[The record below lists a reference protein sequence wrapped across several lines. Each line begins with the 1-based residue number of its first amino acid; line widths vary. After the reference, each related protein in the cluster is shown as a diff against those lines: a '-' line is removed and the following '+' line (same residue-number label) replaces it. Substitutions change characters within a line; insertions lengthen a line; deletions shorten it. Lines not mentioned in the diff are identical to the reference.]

1 MMNLISLKDASKNL
15 PYSAEYLGLLVRKNR
30 LFGKK
35 VDGKWMT
42 TKEAVDEYIQKV
54 AEANYAHQQNLNVRI
69 PAAEQKTALTNLKWA
84 LVLAGIIIIIL
95 TAWGLDSKNKNNND
109 EYIIQKDDKN
119 NLTIQVDDPSSIGS
133 VTIVPKK

>member
-1 MMNLISLKDASKNL
+1 MELISLKDASKNL
-15 PYSAEYLGLLVRKNR
+15 PYSADYLSLLVRKNR

-42 TKEAVDEYIQKV
+42 TKEAVDEYIQQV
-54 AEANYAHQQNLNVRI
+54 AEANYAHQENLNVKI
-69 PAAEQKTALTNLKWA
+69 PSVEKIKTLINLKWA
-84 LVLAGIIIIIL
+84 LVLAVIVIIIIA
-95 TAWGLDSKNKNNND
+95 AWGFDSKSKASD